1 MYWLAILGALFS
13 TVTLGYLV
21 RVANKAF
28 FVRKDQEPTAAREV
42 PATMLIA
49 MLVLLVLTVALGIGF
64 KPVLDRLVG
73 PAANVLLQGFGY
85 AQGVLGR

>member
-1 MYWLAILGALFS
+1 
-13 TVTLGYLV
+13 
-21 RVANKAF
+21 
-28 FVRKDQEPTAAREV
+28 
-42 PATMLIA
+42 MLICHA
-49 MLVLLVLTVALGIGF
+49 GSLVLTVALGIGF